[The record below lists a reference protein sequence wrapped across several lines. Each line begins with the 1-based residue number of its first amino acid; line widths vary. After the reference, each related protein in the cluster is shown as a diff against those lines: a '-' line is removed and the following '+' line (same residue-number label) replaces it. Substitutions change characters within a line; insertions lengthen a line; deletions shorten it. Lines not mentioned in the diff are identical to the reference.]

1 MIKNKKRIS
10 LLFISLLLL
19 LTSFTNVYALEDV
32 EHYTPQYK
40 EYLKLSD
47 EEKAKVEVIPDKYG
61 ISLDEYNS
69 THKKS
74 SKKNRKV
81 LPSRFNLADTYNI
94 KVENQGSEGNCWI
107 FASVES
113 IETYIQ
119 IHEDTTFDFSE
130 MHVNYLES
138 NLFEDTM
145 ASRNIN
151 TGGNYGYFVDYMKKK
166 YGTAL
171 ESDFPYY
178 DENGKVTSYSKEEL
192 PNLVNITPVAYAS
205 TFINFPFL
213 DKENNTYTEEELTEY
228 RNNVKEHIMTNG
240 SLYTTIIAPDRYTNV
255 NYNPI
260 TYAAYFPSSS
270 SDYLD
275 NSHAVSIIG
284 WDDNYSK
291 DNFVE
296 GNRPAHD
303 GAYIALNSW
312 GTNFGDYGLYY
323 ISYDDVYVEQNLNGV
338 LEAATNPENLTK
350 KTKITFNDNNLYK
363 KIKKELKRKIFDYD
377 DNTKTLTILNQNMQE
392 IFELDLANANISDLS
407 GVEKFTSLTSID
419 LSNNNI
425 SSISNLI
432 TLHDLDSLNLSHNN
446 FTSIPDELD
455 YASLSVLDLSYNPIE
470 DFSGLEDIVK
480 VEVLNVEG
488 TNFSNQDL
496 SYLDNKHLISLD
508 ATKTNVNDLTNL
520 DASELGTIILG
531 YNENINYSSIPNIY
545 FINLN
550 HTSTTEA
557 DIALIPNTS
566 ELTTIDISYT
576 NVHDLSCIPNTVLTF
591 VMNGQK
597 NLEHL
602 EKLNG
607 AIRVYNEDAE
617 LDDIS
622 IFKDLNIGY
631 LKLTNNNIS
640 SYHDIIDENNFLILD
655 LADNNLTELEYSE
668 HINLRADNNF
678 VKPDPAN
685 EYFLESAYNQRYEET
700 IKLDDNRDNLF
711 YTIGEYLTML
721 DGAGY
726 DLEIENATL
735 DTKNMTLTV
744 TNEDE
749 DVVVT
754 INHGKFEG
762 STITYKIQKIDS
774 SNMNDI
780 FLDITGLRKTYI
792 EGDNFDRNEIKVYAA
807 YDNQT
812 MTLIDDYEV
821 IGGENLQAGN
831 NEITIKKGNFE
842 RQFYINAADQSKIK
856 TLTFENKAIY
866 DAALKVFRQRE
877 KERQEYPEYY
887 DRTYIIISNDDD
899 NKTITIFEEDL
910 IEINSVEIISD
921 DIGSLEDLRQLTD
934 LRSLTI
940 NSKNFTDIDSLEI
953 LIEIMRAAGNQ
964 GLPGITITNNEALT
978 SITNDMFRYVSIKD
992 SNITDINSLKNVET
1006 VYYTGNKDLEME
1018 ELLDTVGVVN
1028 VNITKK
1034 YDEVTKDENGNLVLP
1049 HIYKTLYDKGY
1060 RLEAKVYD
1068 QIRDTEFLN
1077 PFNIYTIDL
1086 TDNGDNIIIELD
1098 KLKEIDYDGTK
1109 QTIEIKA
1116 KNINESDSYFDYVY
1130 TIKYQLFEGLELI
1143 SDTPIEIE
1151 EDSVIDLSNYKV
1163 YKVYSNQEKIESNLF
1178 DYDNTPIKKGTTS
1191 IEITVSEDGTTS
1203 KISIPVT
1210 VVDHNHTWS
1219 DWTIIKESTTS
1230 EPGLKERTCLKN
1242 SSHKETVV
1250 IDKVTP
1256 KDNTKPSSNTN
1267 NTTPSNDNKE
1277 KKNDSK
1283 KEEKKDNTK
1292 KESDSNKKSTKKEE
1306 IIDVEEVE
1314 EIGFKYYYII
1324 IPAIV
1329 VTGIIIWIIV
1339 AKRRKKVDK
1348 ENTNY

>member
-1 MIKNKKRIS
+1 MIKGKKKIV
-10 LLFISLLLL
+10 LLFITLLLL

-47 EEKAKVEVIPDKYG
+47 EEKANVEVIPDKYG
-61 ISLDEYNS
+61 ISLDEFNS
-69 THKKS
+69 INKKS
-74 SKKNRKV
+74 PRRSRTV
-81 LPSRFNLADTYNI
+81 LPSRFSLADTYNI

-107 FASVES
+107 FASIES
-113 IETYIQ
+113 IETYLQ
-119 IHEDTTFDFSE
+119 IHEDKTFDFSE

-145 ASRNIN
+145 AFRDIN

-166 YGTAL
+166 YGTTL

-178 DENGKVTSYSKEEL
+178 DENGKVTSYTKEEL

-213 DKENNTYTEEELTEY
+213 DKENKTYTEEELTEY

-240 SLYTTIIAPDRYTNV
+240 SLYTSIIAPDRYSNI
-255 NYNPI
+255 NYNPV
-260 TYAAYFPSSS
+260 TYAAYFPSTSP
-270 SDYLD
+270 DYFD

-296 GNRPAHD
+296 NNKPAHD

-312 GTNFGDYGLYY
+312 GTTFGDYGLYY

-338 LEAATNPENLTK
+338 LEASTDKDDLTA
-350 KTKITFNDNNLYK
+350 KTTISFNDNNLYK
-363 KIKKELKRKIFDYD
+363 KLKKELKRKIFEYN
-377 DNTKTLTILNQNMQE
+377 DNNKTITILNQNMQE
-392 IFELDLANANISDLS
+392 IFDLNLSDSNISDLS
-407 GVEKFTSLTSID
+407 GLEGFTSLTSLDI
-419 LSNNNI
+419 SNNNI

-446 FTSIPDELD
+446 FTSVPDELD

-470 DFSGLEDIVK
+470 DFSGLQDIAK
-480 VEVLNVEG
+480 VEVLSLVG
-488 TNFSNQDL
+488 TEFSNQDL
-496 SYLDNKHLISLD
+496 PYLDNHHIINLD
-508 ATKTNVNDLTNL
+508 VSKTNVNDLTNL
-520 DASELGTIILG
+520 DASELGCLILG

-550 HTSTTEA
+550 HTSTTEE

-576 NVHDLSCIPNTVLTF
+576 NIHDLSCLPSTIVTF
-591 VMNGQK
+591 VMNGLK

-602 EKLNG
+602 EVLNG
-607 AIRVYNEDAE
+607 AIRVYNEDAD

-631 LKLTNNNIS
+631 LKLSNNNIS
-640 SYHDIIDENNFLILD
+640 DYLDVIDENNTLILD
-655 LADNNLTELEYSE
+655 LADNNLTELEYTD
-668 HINLRADNNF
+668 HISLRADNNF
-678 VKPDPAN
+678 VKPDPSY
-685 EYFLESAYNQRYEET
+685 EYLLESAFNQRYEET
-700 IKLDDNRDNLF
+700 IELDTNRDNIF
-711 YTIGEYLTML
+711 YTVAEYLTML

-726 DLEIENATL
+726 DLEIENAIL
-735 DTKNMTLTV
+735 DTKNLTLTII
-744 TNEDE
+744 DE
-749 DVVVT
+749 NKDVVVT

-774 SNMNDI
+774 SEMNDI

-792 EGDNFDRNEIKVYAA
+792 EGDNFDKNEIKVYEV

-831 NEITIKKGNFE
+831 NEITIKKGDFE
-842 RQFYINAADQSKIK
+842 KQFYINAIEKSKIK

-866 DAALKVFRQRE
+866 DATLKVFRQRE
-877 KERQEYPEYY
+877 KERQEYPDYY
-887 DRTYIIISNDDD
+887 DRTYLIISNDDTD
-899 NKTITIFEEDL
+899 KTITIFEEDL
-910 IEINSVEIISD
+910 IEINSIEIISD
-921 DIGSLEDLRQLTD
+921 DIGSLEDLRQLNE

-940 NSKNFTDIDSLEI
+940 NSKNFSDIDSLEI

-964 GLPGITITNNEALT
+964 SLPGITITNNEALT
-978 SITNDMFRYVSIKD
+978 SIDNDMFRYISIKD
-992 SNITDINSLKNVET
+992 SNVTNVNNLKNLET

-1018 ELLDTVGVVN
+1018 ELLDTIGVVN
-1028 VNITKK
+1028 VNITRK
-1034 YDEVTKDENGNLVLP
+1034 YDEITKDENGNLVLP
-1049 HIYKTLYDKGY
+1049 HIYKNLYDRGY

-1068 QIRDTEFLN
+1068 QIRDTQFIN

-1163 YKVYSNQEKIESNLF
+1163 YKTYSNQEKIESNIF
-1178 DYDNTPIKKGTTS
+1178 NYDNTPIKKGTTS
-1191 IEITVSEDGTTS
+1191 IEITYSEDGTTS
-1203 KISIPVT
+1203 KISIPIT

-1219 DWTIIKESTTS
+1219 DWTIIKQPTTS

-1250 IDKVTP
+1250 IDKLAPT
-1256 KDNTKPSSNTN
+1256 DNTKPSSNTN

-1283 KEEKKDNTK
+1283 KEEKKETKK
-1292 KESDSNKKSTKKEE
+1292 KESDSKKKSTNEKENIDIEE
-1306 IIDVEEVE
+1306 IEEK
-1314 EIGFKYYYII
+1314 GFKYYYII
-1324 IPAIV
+1324 PVIL

-1339 AKRRKKVDK
+1339 AKRRKDDDK
-1348 ENTNY
+1348 KNTN

>member
-1 MIKNKKRIS
+1 MIKSKKRIV
-10 LLFISLLLL
+10 LLFIPLLLL
-19 LTSFTNVYALEDV
+19 LTSFTNVYALEDI

-47 EEKAKVEVIPDKYG
+47 EEKANVEVIPDKYG
-61 ISLDEYNS
+61 ISLDEFNS
-69 THKKS
+69 INKKS
-74 SKKNRKV
+74 PRRSRTV
-81 LPSRFNLADTYNI
+81 LPSRFSLADTYNI

-107 FASVES
+107 FASIES
-113 IETYIQ
+113 IETYLQ
-119 IHEDTTFDFSE
+119 IHEDKTFDFSE

-145 ASRNIN
+145 AFRDIN

-166 YGTAL
+166 YGTTL

-192 PNLVNITPVAYAS
+192 PTLLEITPVAYAS

-213 DKENNTYTEEELTEY
+213 DKENETYTEEELTEY

-240 SLYTTIIAPDRYTNV
+240 SLYTSIIAPDRFNNV
-255 NYNPI
+255 NYNPV
-260 TYAAYFPSSS
+260 TYAAYFPSTSP
-270 SDYLD
+270 DYLD
-275 NSHAVSIIG
+275 QSHAVSIIG

-312 GTNFGDYGLYY
+312 GTTFGDYGLYY

-338 LEAATNPENLTK
+338 LEASTDRDALTA
-350 KTKITFNDNNLYK
+350 KTTISFNDNNLYK
-363 KIKKELKRKIFDYD
+363 KLKKELKRKIFDYD
-377 DNTKTLTILNQNMQE
+377 DNNKTLTILNQNMQE
-392 IFELDLANANISDLS
+392 IFELNLSDSNISDLS
-407 GVEKFTSLTSID
+407 GIEGFTSLTSID
-419 LSNNNI
+419 ISKNNI

-432 TLHDLDSLNLSHNN
+432 TLHDLNSLNLSYNN

-455 YASLSVLDLSYNPIE
+455 YANISVLDLSYNPIE
-470 DFSGLEDIVK
+470 DFSGLQDIAK
-480 VEVLNVEG
+480 IEVLNVIG

-496 SYLDNKHLISLD
+496 SYLDNHHLINLD
-508 ATKTNVNDLTNL
+508 VSKTKVNDLTNL
-520 DASELGTIILG
+520 DASDLGSLILG

-566 ELTTIDISYT
+566 KLTTIDISYT
-576 NVHDLSCIPNTVLTF
+576 NIHDLSSLPDTVTLF
-591 VMNGQK
+591 VMNGLK

-602 EKLNG
+602 EVLNG
-607 AIRVYNEDAE
+607 AIRVYNEDAD

-622 IFKDLNIGY
+622 IFKDLNIDY

-640 SYHDIIDENNFLILD
+640 NYHDIIDENHSLILD
-655 LADNNLTELEYSE
+655 LADNNLTELEYSN
-668 HINLRADNNF
+668 HIFLSADNNF
-678 VKPDPAN
+678 IKPDPSN
-685 EYFLESAYNQRYEET
+685 ESFLESAYNQRYEET
-700 IKLDDNRDNLF
+700 IILDTNRDNIF
-711 YTIGEYLTML
+711 YTVAEYLTML
-721 DGAGY
+721 DSAGY

-735 DTKNMTLTV
+735 DTNNMTFTV
-744 TNEDE
+744 IDENED
-749 DVVVT
+749 VLVT
-754 INHGKFEG
+754 INQGKFKG
-762 STITYKIQKIDS
+762 STITYKIQKVDS
-774 SNMNDI
+774 TEMNNI
-780 FLDITGLRKTYI
+780 FIDITGLRNTYI
-792 EGDNFDRNEIKVYAA
+792 EGDNFDKNEIKVYEV

-812 MTLIDDYEV
+812 TTLTDDYEV
-821 IGGENLQAGN
+821 IGGENLQPGN
-831 NEITIKKGNFE
+831 NEITIKKGDFE
-842 RQFYINAADQSKIK
+842 RQFYINAVEKSKIK

-866 DAALKVFRQRE
+866 DATLSVFRRRE
-877 KERQEYPEYY
+877 KERQEYPDYY
-887 DRTYIIISNDDD
+887 DRTYIIISNDDT

-910 IEINSVEIISD
+910 VEIYSIEIISD
-921 DIGSLEDLRQLTD
+921 NIDSLEDLRQLTE
-934 LRSLTI
+934 LRSLNI
-940 NSKNFTDIDSLEI
+940 NSKNFSDIDSLEI
-953 LIEIMRAAGNQ
+953 LIEIMREAGSQ
-964 GLPGITITNNEALT
+964 GLPGLTITNNEALT
-978 SITNDMFRYVSIKD
+978 SIDNDIFRFISIKD
-992 SNITDINSLKNVET
+992 SNVTNINNLKNVET

-1018 ELLDTVGVVN
+1018 ELLDTIGVVN
-1028 VNITKK
+1028 VNITRK
-1034 YDEVTKDENGNLVLP
+1034 YDEITKDENGNLVLP
-1049 HIYKTLYDKGY
+1049 HIYKNLYDRGY

-1068 QIRDTEFLN
+1068 QIRDTQFIN

-1163 YKVYSNQEKIESNLF
+1163 YKTYSNQEKIESNIF
-1178 DYDNTPIKKGTTS
+1178 NYDNTPIKKGTTS
-1191 IEITVSEDGTTS
+1191 IEITYSEDGTTS
-1203 KISIPVT
+1203 IINIPIT

-1219 DWTIIKESTTS
+1219 DWTIIKQPTTS

-1250 IDKVTP
+1250 IDKLTP
-1256 KDNTKPSSNTN
+1256 KDNTNPSSNTN
-1267 NTTPSNDNKE
+1267 NTTPSNDKKE
-1277 KKNDSK
+1277 KKNDN
-1283 KEEKKDNTK
+1283 KKDNNK
-1292 KESDSNKKSTKKEE
+1292 KESNNKKKSTKKKE
-1306 IIDVEEVE
+1306 IIDIE
-1314 EIGFKYYYII
+1314 EIEEKGFKYYYII
-1324 IPAIV
+1324 PVILVA
-1329 VTGIIIWIIV
+1329 GIIIWIII
-1339 AKRRKKVDK
+1339 AKRRKDDDEK
-1348 ENTNY
+1348 NTN

>member
-40 EYLKLSD
+40 EYLELSD
-47 EEKAKVEVIPDKYG
+47 EEKANVEVIPDKYG
-61 ISLDEYNS
+61 ISLDEFNNLN
-69 THKKS
+69 KKS
-74 SKKNRKV
+74 PKKNRTV
-81 LPSRFNLADTYNI
+81 LPSRFSLADTYNI

-107 FASVES
+107 FASIES
-113 IETYIQ
+113 IETYLQ
-119 IHEDTTFDFSE
+119 IHENKTFDFSE
-130 MHVNYLES
+130 MHVNYIES

-145 ASRNIN
+145 AFRNIN

-166 YGTAL
+166 YGTTL

-178 DENGKVTSYSKEEL
+178 DENGKVTSYSKEQL
-192 PNLVNITPVAYAS
+192 PSLLEITPVAYAS
-205 TFINFPFL
+205 TFINFPFI
-213 DKENNTYTEEELTEY
+213 DKENKTYTEEELTEY

-240 SLYTTIIAPDRYTNV
+240 SLYTSIIAPDRYSNI
-255 NYNPI
+255 NYNPV
-260 TYAAYFPSSS
+260 TYAAYFPSTSP
-270 SDYLD
+270 DYFD

-296 GNRPAHD
+296 GNRPSHD

-312 GTNFGDYGLYY
+312 GTNFGNYGLYY

-338 LEAATNPENLTK
+338 LEAATNKEVLTS
-350 KTKITFNDNNLYK
+350 KTKVTINDNNLYNK
-363 KIKKELKRKIFDYD
+363 LKKELNRKIFDYD

-392 IFELDLANANISDLS
+392 IYELDLADSNISDLS
-407 GVEKFTSLTSID
+407 GLERFTSLTAID
-419 LSNNNI
+419 ISNNNI

-432 TLHDLDSLNLSHNN
+432 SLHDLNSLNLSHNN

-455 YASLSVLDLSYNPIE
+455 YAELSVLDLSYNPIE
-470 DFSGLEDIVK
+470 DFSGLDDIVK
-480 VEVLNVEG
+480 IEVLNLAG
-488 TNFSNQDL
+488 TDFNNQDL
-496 SYLDNKHLISLD
+496 LYLDNLHLISLD
-508 ATKTNVNDLTNL
+508 VSKTNVNDLTNL
-520 DASELGTIILG
+520 DASELGTIIMG
-531 YNENINYSSIPNIY
+531 YDENINYSSIPNIY

-576 NVHDLSCIPNTVLTF
+576 NIHDLSCLPNTITTF
-591 VMNGQK
+591 VMNGLK

-607 AIRVYNEDAE
+607 AIRVYNEDAD

-640 SYHDIIDENNFLILD
+640 NYHDIIDENYSLILD
-655 LADNNLTELEYSE
+655 LADNNLTELEYSDY
-668 HINLRADNNF
+668 INLRADNNYI
-678 VKPDPAN
+678 KPDPSY

-700 IKLDDNRDNLF
+700 IKLDTNRDNMF
-711 YTIGEYLTML
+711 YTIADYLTML

-735 DTKNMTLTV
+735 DTKNNIFTIID
-744 TNEDE
+744 EDK

-754 INHGKFEG
+754 LNSGKFKG
-762 STITYKIQKIDS
+762 STITYKIQKVDSTEMNNLYIDIS
-774 SNMNDI
+774 
-780 FLDITGLRKTYI
+780 GLRKTYI
-792 EGDNFDRNEIKVYAA
+792 EGDNFDKNEIKVYEV

-812 MTLIDDYEV
+812 TTLTNDYEV
-821 IGGENLQAGN
+821 IGGENLQPGN

-842 RQFYINAADQSKIK
+842 KQFYINAIDQSKIK

-866 DAALKVFRQRE
+866 DATLKVFRQRE
-877 KERQEYPEYY
+877 KERQEYPDYY
-887 DRTYIIISNDDD
+887 DRTYIIISNDDT

-910 IEINSVEIISD
+910 IEINSIEIISD

-934 LRSLTI
+934 IRSLTI
-940 NSKNFTDIDSLEI
+940 NSKNFSDIDSLEI

-964 GLPGITITNNEALT
+964 GLPGLTITNNEALT
-978 SITNDMFRYVSIKD
+978 SINNDMFRFISLKNTNV
-992 SNITDINSLKNVET
+992 TDINSLKNIET

-1018 ELLDTVGVVN
+1018 ELLDTIGVVN

-1034 YDEVTKDENGNLVLP
+1034 YDEITKDENGNLVLP

-1060 RLEAKVYD
+1060 RLEVKVYD
-1068 QIRDTEFLN
+1068 QIRDTQFIN

-1086 TDNGDNIIIELD
+1086 TDTGDNIIIELD

-1116 KNINESDSYFDYVY
+1116 KNPNEFDSYFEYDY
-1130 TIKYQLFEGLELI
+1130 TIKYQLFEALELI
-1143 SDTPIEIE
+1143 NDTPIEIE

-1163 YKVYSNQEKIESNLF
+1163 YKVYSNQEKIETNLF
-1178 DYDNTPIKKGTTS
+1178 NYDNTPIKKGTTS
-1191 IEITVSEDGTTS
+1191 IEITYSEDGTTS
-1203 KISIPVT
+1203 KISIPIT

-1219 DWTIIKESTTS
+1219 DWTIIKQPTTS

-1250 IDKVTP
+1250 IDKLAP
-1256 KDNTKPSSNTN
+1256 KDNTKPSSDTN
-1267 NTTPSNDNKE
+1267 NITPTT
-1277 KKNDSK
+1277 KNDSK
-1283 KEEKKDNTK
+1283 KDEKKNDNK
-1292 KESDSNKKSTKKEE
+1292 NESNSKKKSTNEKGNIDIEE
-1306 IIDVEEVE
+1306 IEEM
-1314 EIGFKYYYII
+1314 GFKYYYII
-1324 IPAIV
+1324 IPVIL

-1339 AKRRKKVDK
+1339 AKRRKDDDEK
-1348 ENTNY
+1348 NTN